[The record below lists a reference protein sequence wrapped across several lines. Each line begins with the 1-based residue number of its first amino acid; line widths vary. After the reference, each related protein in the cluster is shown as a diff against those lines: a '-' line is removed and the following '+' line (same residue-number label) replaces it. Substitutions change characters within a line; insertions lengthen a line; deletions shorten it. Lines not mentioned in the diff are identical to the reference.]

1 MAWYI
6 NDEIQSCFHEVLKN
20 RTLTIHQLDKDHP
33 SYTVTNRS
41 FDTNLLSNTT
51 DMIGLDKYPVGI
63 MPIRKV
69 YEINRDTYY
78 NILG

>member
-33 SYTVTNRS
+33 SYTVINRS
-41 FDTNLLSNTT
+41 FDT
-51 DMIGLDKYPVGI
+51 K
-63 MPIRKV
+63 
-69 YEINRDTYY
+69 
-78 NILG
+78 